1 MDENKKYM
9 MIACQNLQDEIRGTM
24 QEADL
29 DYPVLYLAAGTHDSP
44 DKMRAT
50 LQAVIDSLSG
60 IAYLILPM
68 GRCGNATVGLKSDRF
83 SLVLP
88 KCEDCIN
95 LVLSEDSLKV
105 NRPKG
110 TFFFT
115 DGWLRSVFSADRE
128 YDRTTEKYGKE
139 QSDMVMNMI
148 YGGYQHFALLDTGL
162 YNLDRARAQLE
173 PLAKVVSVD
182 FPIIP
187 SAYGVLKK
195 MVRLEFDNQNFVV
208 VPPGK
213 AVDEDMLE

>member
-1 MDENKKYM
+1 MNENKKYM
-9 MIACQNLQDEIRGTM
+9 MIACQNLQDEIRSVM

-29 DYPVLYLAAGTHDSP
+29 DYPVLYLAAGTHDTP

-60 IAYLILPM
+60 IDYLILPM
-68 GRCGNATVGLKSDRF
+68 GRCGNATVGLKAERF

-105 NRPKG
+105 YRPKG

-128 YDRTTEKYGKE
+128 YARTTEKYGKE

-162 YNLDRARAQLE
+162 YNLDRARNQLE

-187 SAYGVLKK
+187 SPYGVLKK
-195 MVRLEFDNQNFVV
+195 MVRLEFDDDNFVV

-213 AVDEDMLE
+213 TVNEDMLE